1 MKLNMND
8 ESKRFRDSMY
18 MGSGS
23 QDNITRL
30 NREEFGKNSDAR
42 RSRPRSIAEH
52 QYNVVRGSA
61 RRAKRAQDKAK
72 REAKARLQRV
82 GAGVAALLLAAGI
95 GMGGLAVKGSLE
107 ADPKVTVTELQ
118 ENGISASKLGLDNST
133 FESMQKYDEYFKN
146 FDPNN
151 LNLSENEILNMVDEI
166 GQLNYDVMREKVANL
181 YGVNASKV
189 DYRIR
194 DLGQDGSQYAVSIE
208 KQDGETVNYVK
219 NTFPFDKDNK
229 MPGDIE
235 LLAIHDDTCYR
246 LKDELKEDKI
256 SKVNAVKTLKR
267 YYRDA
272 SKVATSELSLD
283 EKGNIEMKEYE
294 EVKDKDLGEE
304 R

>member
-1 MKLNMND
+1 MKINMND

-23 QDNITRL
+23 QDNIIRL

-42 RSRPRSIAEH
+42 RSRPRSTAEH
-52 QYNVVRGSA
+52 QYNAVRGSA

-181 YGVNASKV
+181 YGVDASKV
-189 DYRIR
+189 DYRVR
-194 DLGQDGSQYAVSIE
+194 DMGQDGPQYAISVE
-208 KQDGETVNYVK
+208 KADGETVNYA
-219 NTFPFDKDNK
+219 NDIFPLDLK
-229 MPGDIE
+229 MPSNLE

-256 SKVNAVKTLKR
+256 SKVNAVKILKR

>member
-1 MKLNMND
+1 MND

-23 QDNITRL
+23 QDNIIRL
-30 NREEFGKNSDAR
+30 NREEFGRNSDAR
-42 RSRPRSIAEH
+42 RSRARSTAEH
-52 QYNVVRGSA
+52 QYNAVRGSA

-72 REAKARLQRV
+72 REARARLQRL

-133 FESMQKYDEYFKN
+133 FELMKKYDGYFEN

-151 LNLSENEILNMVDEI
+151 LNLSEAEILSMADEI

-181 YGVNASKV
+181 YGVDASKV
-189 DYRIR
+189 DYKVR
-194 DLGQDGSQYAVSIE
+194 DMGQDGSQYAISVE
-208 KQDGETVNYVK
+208 KADGETVSYANDI
-219 NTFPFDKDNK
+219 FPLDLK
-229 MPGDIE
+229 MPSNLE
-235 LLAIHDDTCYR
+235 LLAIHDDSCYR

-283 EKGNIEMKEYE
+283 EKGNISMKEYE
-294 EVKDKDLGEE
+294 GEIDKELGEE

>member
-1 MKLNMND
+1 MND

-23 QDNITRL
+23 QDNIIRS
-30 NREEFGKNSDAR
+30 NGEEFGRNSDAR
-42 RSRPRSIAEH
+42 RSRARNTAEH

-72 REAKARLQRV
+72 REARARLQRL

-133 FESMQKYDEYFKN
+133 FESMQKYDEYFEN

-181 YGVNASKV
+181 YGVDASKV
-189 DYRIR
+189 DYRVR
-194 DLGQDGSQYAVSIE
+194 DMGQDGPQYAISVE
-208 KQDGETVNYVK
+208 KADGETVNYA
-219 NTFPFDKDNK
+219 NDIFPLDLK
-229 MPGDIE
+229 MPSNLE

>member
-23 QDNITRL
+23 QDNIIRL

-42 RSRPRSIAEH
+42 RSKHRSTAEH

-133 FESMQKYDEYFKN
+133 FELMQKYDEYFEN

-181 YGVNASKV
+181 YGVDASKV
-189 DYRIR
+189 DYRVR
-194 DLGQDGSQYAVSIE
+194 DMGQDGPQYAISVE
-208 KQDGETVNYVK
+208 KADGETVNYA
-219 NTFPFDKDNK
+219 NDIFPLDLK
-229 MPGDIE
+229 MPSNLE

-256 SKVNAVKTLKR
+256 SKVNAVKILKR

>member
-1 MKLNMND
+1 MND

-23 QDNITRL
+23 QDNIIRS
-30 NREEFGKNSDAR
+30 NGEEFGRNSDAR
-42 RSRPRSIAEH
+42 RSRARNTAEH

-72 REAKARLQRV
+72 REARARLQRL

-133 FESMQKYDEYFKN
+133 FELMKKYDGYFEN
-146 FDPNN
+146 FDANN
-151 LNLSENEILNMVDEI
+151 LNLSEAEILSMADEI
-166 GQLNYDVMREKVANL
+166 GQLNYDVMREKVADL
-181 YGVNASKV
+181 YGVDASKV
-189 DYRIR
+189 DYKVR
-194 DLGQDGSQYAVSIE
+194 DMGQDGSQYAISVE
-208 KQDGETVNYVK
+208 KADGETVSYV
-219 NTFPFDKDNK
+219 NDIFPLDLK
-229 MPGDIE
+229 MPSNLE
-235 LLAIHDDTCYR
+235 LLAIHDDSCYR

-283 EKGNIEMKEYE
+283 EKGNISMKEYE
-294 EVKDKDLGEE
+294 GEIDKELGEE

>member
-1 MKLNMND
+1 MND

-23 QDNITRL
+23 QDNIIRS
-30 NREEFGKNSDAR
+30 NGEEFGRNSDAR
-42 RSRPRSIAEH
+42 RSRPRSTAEH
-52 QYNVVRGSA
+52 QYNAVRGSA

-133 FESMQKYDEYFKN
+133 FELMQKYDEYFEN

-181 YGVNASKV
+181 YGVDASKV
-189 DYRIR
+189 DYRVR
-194 DLGQDGSQYAVSIE
+194 DMGQDGPQYAISVE
-208 KQDGETVNYVK
+208 KADGETVNYA
-219 NTFPFDKDNK
+219 NDIFPLDLK
-229 MPGDIE
+229 MPSNLE

>member
-1 MKLNMND
+1 MND

-23 QDNITRL
+23 QDNIIRS
-30 NREEFGKNSDAR
+30 NGEEFGRNSDAR
-42 RSRPRSIAEH
+42 RSRPRSTAEH
-52 QYNVVRGSA
+52 QYNAVRGSA

-133 FESMQKYDEYFKN
+133 FESMQKYDEYFEN

-181 YGVNASKV
+181 YGVDASKV
-189 DYRIR
+189 DYRVR
-194 DLGQDGSQYAVSIE
+194 DMGQDGPQYAISVE
-208 KQDGETVNYVK
+208 KADGETVNYA
-219 NTFPFDKDNK
+219 NDIFPLDLK
-229 MPGDIE
+229 MPSNLE

>member
-1 MKLNMND
+1 MND

-23 QDNITRL
+23 QDNIIRS
-30 NREEFGKNSDAR
+30 NGEEFGRNSDAR
-42 RSRPRSIAEH
+42 RSRPRSTAEH
-52 QYNVVRGSA
+52 QYNAVRGSA

-107 ADPKVTVTELQ
+107 ADPKVNVTELQ

-133 FESMQKYDEYFKN
+133 FELMQKYDEYFEN

-151 LNLSENEILNMVDEI
+151 LNLSEAEILNMVDEI

-181 YGVNASKV
+181 YGVDASKV
-189 DYRIR
+189 DYRVR
-194 DLGQDGSQYAVSIE
+194 DMGQDGSQYAISVE
-208 KQDGETVNYVK
+208 KADGETVNYA
-219 NTFPFDKDNK
+219 NDIFPLDLK
-229 MPGDIE
+229 MPSNLE

>member
-1 MKLNMND
+1 MND

-23 QDNITRL
+23 QDNIIRS
-30 NREEFGKNSDAR
+30 NGEEFGRNSDAR
-42 RSRPRSIAEH
+42 RSRARNTAEH

-72 REAKARLQRV
+72 REARARLQRL

-133 FESMQKYDEYFKN
+133 FELMKKYDGYFEN
-146 FDPNN
+146 FDANN
-151 LNLSENEILNMVDEI
+151 LNLSEAEILSMADEI

-181 YGVNASKV
+181 YGVDASKV
-189 DYRIR
+189 DYRVR
-194 DLGQDGSQYAVSIE
+194 DMGQDGPQYAISVE
-208 KQDGETVNYVK
+208 KADGETVNYA
-219 NTFPFDKDNK
+219 NDIFPLDLK
-229 MPGDIE
+229 MPSNLE

>member
-1 MKLNMND
+1 MND

-23 QDNITRL
+23 QDNIIRL
-30 NREEFGKNSDAR
+30 NREEFEKNSDAR
-42 RSRPRSIAEH
+42 RSKHRSTAEH

-181 YGVNASKV
+181 YGVDASKV
-189 DYRIR
+189 DYRVR
-194 DLGQDGSQYAVSIE
+194 DMGQDGPQYAISVE
-208 KQDGETVNYVK
+208 KADGETVNYA
-219 NTFPFDKDNK
+219 NDIFPLDLK
-229 MPGDIE
+229 MPSNLE

-283 EKGNIEMKEYE
+283 EKGNIEMREYE

>member
-1 MKLNMND
+1 MND

-23 QDNITRL
+23 QDNIIRS
-30 NREEFGKNSDAR
+30 NGEEFGRNSDAR
-42 RSRPRSIAEH
+42 RSRPRSTAEH
-52 QYNVVRGSA
+52 QYNAVRGSA

-107 ADPKVTVTELQ
+107 ADPKFTVTELQ

-133 FESMQKYDEYFKN
+133 FELMQKYDEYFEN

-151 LNLSENEILNMVDEI
+151 LNLSEAEILNMVDEI

-181 YGVNASKV
+181 YGVDASKV
-189 DYRIR
+189 DYRVR
-194 DLGQDGSQYAVSIE
+194 DMGQDGSQYAISVE
-208 KQDGETVNYVK
+208 KADGETVNYA
-219 NTFPFDKDNK
+219 NDIFPLDLK
-229 MPGDIE
+229 MPSNLE

>member
-1 MKLNMND
+1 MKINMND

-23 QDNITRL
+23 QDNIIRL

-42 RSRPRSIAEH
+42 RSRPRSTAEH
-52 QYNVVRGSA
+52 QYNAVRGSA

-181 YGVNASKV
+181 YGVDASKV
-189 DYRIR
+189 DYRVR
-194 DLGQDGSQYAVSIE
+194 DMGQDGPQYAISVE
-208 KQDGETVNYVK
+208 KADGETVNYA
-219 NTFPFDKDNK
+219 NDIFPLDLK
-229 MPGDIE
+229 MPSNLE
-235 LLAIHDDTCYR
+235 LLAIHDDSCYR

-283 EKGNIEMKEYE
+283 EKGNISMKEYE
-294 EVKDKDLGEE
+294 GEIDKELGEE

>member
-1 MKLNMND
+1 MND

-23 QDNITRL
+23 QDNIIRS
-30 NREEFGKNSDAR
+30 NGEEFGRNSDAR
-42 RSRPRSIAEH
+42 RSRPRSTAEH
-52 QYNVVRGSA
+52 QYNAVRGSA

-133 FESMQKYDEYFKN
+133 FELMQKYDEYFEN

-151 LNLSENEILNMVDEI
+151 LNLSEAEILNMVDEI

-181 YGVNASKV
+181 YGVDASKV
-189 DYRIR
+189 DYRVR
-194 DLGQDGSQYAVSIE
+194 DMGQDGSQYAISVE
-208 KQDGETVNYVK
+208 KADGETVNYA
-219 NTFPFDKDNK
+219 NDIFPLDLK
-229 MPGDIE
+229 MPSNLE

>member
-1 MKLNMND
+1 MND

-23 QDNITRL
+23 QDNIIRS
-30 NREEFGKNSDAR
+30 NGEEFGRNSDAR
-42 RSRPRSIAEH
+42 RSRPRSTAEH
-52 QYNVVRGSA
+52 QYNAVRGSA

-133 FESMQKYDEYFKN
+133 FELMQKYDEYFEN

-151 LNLSENEILNMVDEI
+151 LNLSEAEILNMVDEI

-181 YGVNASKV
+181 YGVDASKV
-189 DYRIR
+189 DYRVR
-194 DLGQDGSQYAVSIE
+194 DMGQDGSQYAISVE
-208 KQDGETVNYVK
+208 KADGETVNYA
-219 NTFPFDKDNK
+219 NDIFPLDLK
-229 MPGDIE
+229 MPSNLE

-283 EKGNIEMKEYE
+283 EKGNIEMREYE

>member
-1 MKLNMND
+1 MND

-23 QDNITRL
+23 QDNIIRS
-30 NREEFGKNSDAR
+30 NGEEFGRNSDAR
-42 RSRPRSIAEH
+42 RSRPRSTAEH
-52 QYNVVRGSA
+52 QYNAVRGSA

-133 FESMQKYDEYFKN
+133 FESMQKYDEYFEN

-181 YGVNASKV
+181 YGVDASKV
-189 DYRIR
+189 DYRVR
-194 DLGQDGSQYAVSIE
+194 DMGQDGPQYAISVE
-208 KQDGETVNYVK
+208 KADGETVNYA
-219 NTFPFDKDNK
+219 NDIFPLDLK
-229 MPGDIE
+229 MPSNLE

-283 EKGNIEMKEYE
+283 EKGNIEMREYE